1 MIRALVFDFDGLILE
16 TEEPIYLSWLELY
29 QKFGHQL
36 SFEEWGSIIGTAH
49 GDFDPRKNLE
59 RCTGRPVPEDALK
72 KRLQRET
79 ELILERQALPGVE
92 TYLKDARCLGLKI
105 GLASSSSCSW
115 VTHHLERLGLI
126 EYFQVIRASDDVKQ
140 TKPDPE
146 LYLSALAGLGVPAS
160 QAIALED
167 SPNGVAAAKNAGMY
181 CVAIPN
187 VLTRQLTL
195 DQADLRLSTLEEM
208 KLESLLAKAE
218 ARQRLNI

>member
-1 MIRALVFDFDGLILE
+1 
-16 TEEPIYLSWLELY
+16 
-29 QKFGHQL
+29 
-36 SFEEWGSIIGTAH
+36 
-49 GDFDPRKNLE
+49 
-59 RCTGRPVPEDALK
+59 
-72 KRLQRET
+72 
-79 ELILERQALPGVE
+79 
-92 TYLKDARCLGLKI
+92 
-105 GLASSSSCSW
+105 
-115 VTHHLERLGLI
+115 
-126 EYFQVIRASDDVKQ
+126 
-140 TKPDPE
+140 
-146 LYLSALAGLGVPAS
+146 LSALAGLGVPAS